1 MKEISKARYVLI
13 GLTVSSYAVVSLL
26 ATITGFKVDYPS
38 FVASMSILALI
49 AAAGGR
55 ITTRLQLTKTRAL
68 IDNYSCGLLLVIP
81 IVIATYMSA
90 RLGMPWADDRLQSMD
105 AALGFNWL
113 NLVYFIDERRYL
125 AILLNIS
132 YVTFQYQL
140 VLLPILLTLS
150 GSILKSYQ
158 TIIIYAVV
166 CYVSCV
172 VSIWYPALGTYS
184 VHGLDPQNLKHVNG
198 VWGTI
203 FLDELN
209 GVRNDPNFT
218 LTLNRMEGIIT
229 FPSVHA
235 AVSVLCVWSA
245 WDLRWF
251 RYPFLFLNTLMAT
264 SAVVV
269 SNHYLVDIIA
279 GFGIAGLCIS
289 AVLIIF
295 KEKDSKFGGQM
306 EVSVPGLAELEAPL
320 S

>member
-1 MKEISKARYVLI
+1 MNHEQQWIVKSDNIACIQEISNVLSGRLMREISKARYVLI
-13 GLTVSSYAVVSLL
+13 GLTASSYAVVSLL
-26 ATITGFKVDYPS
+26 ATITDFKVDYSS

-140 VLLPILLTLS
+140 VLLPALLTLS
-150 GSILKSYQ
+150 GSVLKSYQ

-172 VSIWYPALGTYS
+172 VSIWYPALGTYT
-184 VHGLDPQNLKHVNG
+184 VHGLDPQNYADLKQNG
-198 VWGTI
+198 GNHHI
-203 FLDELN
+203 
-209 GVRNDPNFT
+209 P
-218 LTLNRMEGIIT
+218 
-229 FPSVHA
+229 
-235 AVSVLCVWSA
+235 
-245 WDLRWF
+245 F
-251 RYPFLFLNTLMAT
+251 RSCGCFSTMH
-264 SAVVV
+264 VV
-269 SNHYLVDIIA
+269 SL
-279 GFGIAGLCIS
+279 G
-289 AVLIIF
+289 
-295 KEKDSKFGGQM
+295 
-306 EVSVPGLAELEAPL
+306 P
-320 S
+320 